1 MKKRKYIEI
10 YKVRKDKLNLVFFE
24 DGDAISSEIFAPSQF
39 KCKNT
44 DELIEKIKKELKKLK
59 ISYMVYR

>member
-1 MKKRKYIEI
+1 MKKYIEI
-10 YKVRKDKLNLVFFE
+10 YKVRRNKLNLVFFK

-39 KCKNT
+39 HCKST
-44 DELIEKIKKELKKLK
+44 DELIEKIKEELTKLK